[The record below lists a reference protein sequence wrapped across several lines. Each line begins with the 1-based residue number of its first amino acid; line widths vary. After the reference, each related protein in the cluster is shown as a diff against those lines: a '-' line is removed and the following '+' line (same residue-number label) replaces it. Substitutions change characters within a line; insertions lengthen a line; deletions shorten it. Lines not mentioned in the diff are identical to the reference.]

1 MDINE
6 KLTYLMVLFPR
17 LKYAMYIIE
26 EQYNNKQFNKFDIF
40 VTSNLKGDISSWG
53 VTAYKGKGKPRLEA
67 FIYDNNTNK
76 NSKLKWKN

>member
-53 VTAYKGKGKPRLEA
+53 CNC
-67 FIYDNNTNK
+67 I
-76 NSKLKWKN
+76 

>member
-6 KLTYLMVLFPR
+6 KLLYLIELFPR
-17 LKYAMYIIE
+17 LKYAMSIIND
-26 EQYNNKQFNKFDIF
+26 QYNNKQFNKFDIF

-67 FIYDNNTNK
+67 FIYDKNTLINK
-76 NSKLKWKN
+76 KLKWKN